1 MLCFGRNDTATPLWT
16 AYKIADLVPGAKVV
30 EFDGDHYFFLE
41 QSEAVAKEIE
51 TIFLKNLE
59 H

>member
-1 MLCFGRNDTATPLWT
+1 MWT
-16 AYKIADLVPGAKVV
+16 AYKISELIPNSRVV

-41 QSEAVAKEIE
+41 QAGSVAKEIE
-51 TIFLKNLE
+51 TTFLKNLE